1 MFRQLNEM
9 SKCIGQIL
17 VSRENDEAV
26 RLALMETTI
35 DMSMIPFD
43 VEGFQ
48 QSVFKALNG
57 SSTASFTL
65 GGNMEQNYA
74 EKPGYLNQDLS
85 LPKGQYD
92 LVRAVSNAT
101 KACGGKVILVY
112 IALRTSRDRLDSLVS
127 LSVTVYR

>member
-17 VSRENDEAV
+17 VSRDNDEAV

-48 QSVFKALNG
+48 H
-57 SSTASFTL
+57 
-65 GGNMEQNYA
+65 
-74 EKPGYLNQDLS
+74 
-85 LPKGQYD
+85 
-92 LVRAVSNAT
+92 
-101 KACGGKVILVY
+101 
-112 IALRTSRDRLDSLVS
+112 
-127 LSVTVYR
+127 